1 MRWKDFLKRVAPI
14 LRDRRVVTRLHTWT
28 DRILGLPTELR
39 LARLGRTRN
48 GAVNVARKD
57 RRVVFVS
64 DSPLRREFKL
74 AFALKRAGWDVLLL
88 YRNAPANADFSN
100 FAAVQR
106 FRTAAEALEMALR
119 SGARLFHCSSACAD
133 DSTMR
138 IIAAKPGVVIYEPYD
153 FFFGIAD
160 GLPWAERMFSHDI
173 ARQAYC
179 LAHADAICT
188 PDLQLAYR
196 RHLSGFGRVK
206 PLICF
211 PNYCWN
217 LEPLPAQRSDSEIR
231 IVQVGWTGFETRGE
245 DDTGAFRVVQ
255 AFVASGC
262 HFHLYL
268 YPNSPPA
275 GTAEFRRQFADYIAL
290 ASETDR
296 VHFHGTVPPQQIVR
310 ELTQYDYGL
319 NMINACNFDIP
330 WTRQNPLWLR
340 YVGSSRNFDYID
352 AGLGILM
359 DGKLSFGLRSFR
371 DYGTV
376 RNGTALLHSGRI
388 HEALSHKASRE
399 QLMAARAAQSIERH
413 IGRLIR
419 FYEALS

>member
-1 MRWKDFLKRVAPI
+1 MGAPY
-14 LRDRRVVTRLHTWT
+14 VTRRH
-28 DRILGLPTELR
+28 
-39 LARLGRTRN
+39 
-48 GAVNVARKD
+48 

-74 AFALKRAGWDVLLL
+74 AFALKRAGWDVLLV
-88 YRNAPANADFSN
+88 YRNAPAEADFSH
-100 FAAVQR
+100 FAGLQR
-106 FRTAAEALEMALR
+106 FNTAAEALEIALR
-119 SGARLFHCSSACAD
+119 AGARLFHCSTACAD

-138 IIAAKPGVVIYEPYD
+138 IVTTKPGVVIYEPYD

-160 GLPWAERMFSHDI
+160 GLPWAERIFSRDV

-188 PDLQLAYR
+188 PDLQLCYR
-196 RHLSGFGRVK
+196 RSFTGLARGK

-217 LEPLPAQRSDSEIR
+217 LAPLHTERSDREVH

-245 DDTGAFRVVQ
+245 HDIGAFRVVRE
-255 AFVASGC
+255 FVAAGC
-262 HFHLYL
+262 HFHLYF
-268 YPNSPPA
+268 YPNSPA
-275 GTAEFRRQFADYIAL
+275 VGTAEFRRQFADYIAL

-296 VHFHGTVPPQQIVR
+296 VHFHATVPPQRIVA

-340 YVGSSRNFDYID
+340 YVGSSRNFDYVD
-352 AGLGILM
+352 AGLGILI
-359 DGKLSFGLRSFR
+359 DRKLSFGMRFFR
-371 DYGTV
+371 GSGTV
-376 RNGTALLHSGRI
+376 RDGTALLHSGRI
-388 HEALSHKASRE
+388 LEVLSHKPPRE
-399 QLMAARAAQSIERH
+399 QLVAARAALSIERH

-419 FYEALS
+419 FYETLS